1 MPINRRA
8 LDFSF
13 PTEISTAIFFYRARG
28 ENHRLGFILLRRIL
42 CLQKSLQFLTHF
54 FLGGGGCPIFLT
66 QNAVEQRILHANP
79 VLESFGNAKTL
90 RNNNSSRFGRWTEVH
105 FDPRGQVG

>member
-1 MPINRRA
+1 M
-8 LDFSF
+8 
-13 PTEISTAIFFYRARG
+13 
-28 ENHRLGFILLRRIL
+28 
-42 CLQKSLQFLTHF
+42 LTPAF
-54 FLGGGGCPIFLT
+54 E

-105 FDPRGQVG
+105 FDPRGQVRRPSPSPPPLMAISRQISY